1 MTGMRFMQLCCS
13 AQKRPRAVGFRTFRA
28 MWADFCFAFV
38 LVVKKTCRAGISEVR
53 VIGFDPGF
61 RRIGWGESDGA
72 SWMPRKG
79 GRR

>member
-38 LVVKKTCRAGISEVR
+38 LVVKKT
-53 VIGFDPGF
+53 
-61 RRIGWGESDGA
+61 
-72 SWMPRKG
+72 
-79 GRR
+79 